1 MVHVP
6 SAAPFALWWICCAVC
21 IVSIVQTM
29 TTVDS
34 RCKTLWLDIVKESI
48 QAAQQ
53 CHSSANN
60 STPYHLELNALLCV
74 WESVCMWDVK
84 MVGPVD
90 GYKCTHTHTHTQS
103 LMLWY
108 CSGAAVAY
116 GCSSKWLM
124 HASTMI
130 FLSLRY
136 AVCIVLAYFPLVS
149 CFFYVATL
157 VPLSAIVSAL
167 LLLLAKFFS
176 FYFCFVLVLAV
187 PFSVCHTICAWS
199 MLWI

>member
-90 GYKCTHTHTHTQS
+90 GYKCTHTQS

-149 CFFYVATL
+149 CFFLCGHSRTSVCNR
-157 VPLSAIVSAL
+157 
-167 LLLLAKFFS
+167 LLAKFFS
-176 FYFCFVLVLAV
+176 FYFCFVLAV